1 MKPDTADLRRRTE
14 RWFIHKGLPHFI
26 DGYQATTGVMTRM
39 IPGLVVLFF
48 LETNLVFGDRFA
60 GWAQVAVWC
69 GSAAILVAGAVLA
82 NKLRGRRAFQFPDR
96 VGFVEL
102 GVFFA
107 LPPVIVALFGSSP
120 ARDALAVLVLNVV
133 AVPIIYLLTS
143 YGVVPMVRWGSV
155 FMTRQIRQLVQ
166 LLARS
171 LPLLLLFSLVI
182 FLNAE
187 MWQLAHD
194 FLPAYYGIVVGLMLA
209 LSLVFLAIRI
219 PLEVRSLAGF
229 SSWQE
234 VVDRCSASDAPVA
247 SHPGFLADARESGE
261 SATGG
266 GDAIPLTAPLDRSG
280 RANVAMLLF
289 VSALVRMLLVSLVV
303 GAFFVVL
310 GLFTVRADTI
320 LQWTTQTELDPI
332 AAWYLFGGEMVLTW
346 ELLASAGVIA
356 TVSALQFAVASL
368 NDVTYREQFFND
380 VAAEV
385 RTVLAVRAV
394 YSRHL
399 VPSSD

>member
-1 MKPDTADLRRRTE
+1 MKPQTADLRRRTE

-26 DGYQATTGVMTRM
+26 DDYRATTGVMNRM
-39 IPGLVVLFF
+39 IPGLVALFF
-48 LETNLVFGDRFA
+48 LETNLVFGERFS
-60 GWAQVAVWC
+60 GWAQTAVWC
-69 GSAAILVAGAVLA
+69 GSAGILVAGAVLA
-82 NKLRGRRAFQFPDR
+82 NKLRGRRAFQWPDR
-96 VGFVEL
+96 VGFIEL

-107 LPPVIVALFGSSP
+107 LPPLIVGLFGSTP

-133 AVPIIYLLTS
+133 AVPLIYLLTS
-143 YGVVPMVRWGSV
+143 YGVVPMVRWASV
-155 FMTRQIRQLVQ
+155 FMTRQIRQVVQ

-194 FLPAYYGIVVGLMLA
+194 FPPAYYGIVVGMVLA
-209 LSLVFLAIRI
+209 LCFVFLAIRI
-219 PLEVRSLAGF
+219 PFEVRSLAGF

-234 VVDRCSASDAPVA
+234 VMDCCGASDAPVA
-247 SHPGFLADARESGE
+247 SHPGFLAGARQSGE
-261 SATGG
+261 SEGG
-266 GDAIPLTAPLDRSG
+266 GDTLPLTAPLDRSA
-280 RANVAMLLF
+280 RVNVALLLF
-289 VSALVRMLLVSLVV
+289 VSAMVRMLLVASVV

-320 LQWTTQTELDPI
+320 LQWTTQTDLDPL
-332 AAWYLFGGEMVLTW
+332 AAWSLFGSDMVLTW

-368 NDVTYREQFFND
+368 NDATYREQFFND

-394 YSRHL
+394 YTRHL
-399 VPSSD
+399 VPSSG

>member
-1 MKPDTADLRRRTE
+1 MRSETAELRHRTE
-14 RWFIHKGLPHFI
+14 RWFIHKGLPHLI
-26 DGYQATTGVMTRM
+26 DGYGATTGVMTRM
-39 IPGLVVLFF
+39 IPALVALFF

-60 GWAQVAVWC
+60 GWAQVGVWC
-69 GSAAILVAGAVLA
+69 GSAGILIAGAALA
-82 NKLRGRRAFQFPDR
+82 NRLRGRRLLQMPDR

-102 GVFFA
+102 GVFLA

-133 AVPIIYLLTS
+133 AVPLIYLLTS

-155 FMTRQIRQLVQ
+155 FMTRQMRQLVQ

-194 FLPAYYGIVVGLMLA
+194 FLPAYYGIVMGMMMLLA
-209 LSLVFLAIRI
+209 SVFLAVRI
-219 PLEVRSLAGF
+219 PSEVRSLAGF

-234 VVDRCSASDAPVA
+234 VIDCCSATDAPPA
-247 SHPGFLADARESGE
+247 SHHGFLATAGE
-261 SATGG
+261 SRVPTEGAGEP
-266 GDAIPLTAPLDRSG
+266 IPLSAPLDRSA
-280 RANVAMLLF
+280 RANVALLLF

-303 GAFFVVL
+303 GALFVIL

-332 AAWYLFGGEMVLTW
+332 ASWHLFGGEMVLTW

-368 NDVTYREQFFND
+368 NDATYREQFFND

-399 VPSSD
+399 VPPAA

>member
-1 MKPDTADLRRRTE
+1 MKPRTADLRRRTE
-14 RWFIHKGLPHFI
+14 RWFIRKGLPHLI
-26 DGYQATTGVMTRM
+26 DGYGATTGVMTRM
-39 IPGLVVLFF
+39 IPALVVLFF

-60 GWAQVAVWC
+60 GWAQAGVWC
-69 GSAAILVAGAVLA
+69 GSAGILVAGAVVA
-82 NKLRGRRAFQFPDR
+82 NRLRGRRAFQRPDR

-102 GVFFA
+102 GIFFA
-107 LPPVIVALFGSSP
+107 LPSAIVALFGDSP
-120 ARDALAVLVLNVV
+120 AQDALWVLVLNVV
-133 AVPIIYLLTS
+133 AVSAIYLITS
-143 YGVVPMVRWGSV
+143 YGIVPMLRWAMV
-155 FMTRQIRQLVQ
+155 FMARQIRQIVQ

-194 FLPAYYGIVVGLMLA
+194 FLPAYYGIVVGMVLA

-234 VVDRCSASDAPVA
+234 VVERCSASDAPPA
-247 SHPGFLADARESGE
+247 SHPGLLAAEPESG
-261 SATGG
+261 APAAGTG
-266 GDAIPLTAPLDRSG
+266 DVVPLTAPLDRSA
-280 RANVAMLLF
+280 RANVALLLF
-289 VSALVRMLLVSLVV
+289 VSAMVRMLLVSLVV
-303 GAFFVVL
+303 GAFFVIL

-332 AAWYLFGGEMVLTW
+332 ATWQLFSGEMVLTW

-356 TVSALQFAVASL
+356 TISALQFAVASL
-368 NDVTYREQFFND
+368 NDTSYREQFFND

-399 VPSSD
+399 VPSSG

>member
-1 MKPDTADLRRRTE
+1 M
-14 RWFIHKGLPHFI
+14 
-26 DGYQATTGVMTRM
+26 
-39 IPGLVVLFF
+39 
-48 LETNLVFGDRFA
+48 
-60 GWAQVAVWC
+60 
-69 GSAAILVAGAVLA
+69 
-82 NKLRGRRAFQFPDR
+82 
-96 VGFVEL
+96 
-102 GVFFA
+102 
-107 LPPVIVALFGSSP
+107 
-120 ARDALAVLVLNVV
+120 VLVLNIV
-133 AVPIIYLLTS
+133 AVYVIYLITS
-143 YGVVPMVRWGSV
+143 YGIVPMLRWATV
-155 FMTRQIRQLVQ
+155 FMTRQLRQMVQ

-194 FLPAYYGIVVGLMLA
+194 FVPGYYAIVVGMVLV
-209 LSLVFLAIRI
+209 LSFVFLAARI

-234 VVDRCSASDAPVA
+234 VADCCRASDAPLA
-247 SHPGFLADARESGE
+247 SRPELLAAVPESEAPTAGIGE
-261 SATGG
+261 TL
-266 GDAIPLTAPLDRSG
+266 PLTAPLDRSA
-280 RANVAMLLF
+280 RANLALLLF

-332 AAWYLFGGEMVLTW
+332 ASWHLFGGEMVLTW

-368 NDVTYREQFFND
+368 NDATYREQFFDD
-380 VAAEV
+380 VAAEM

-399 VPSSD
+399 VPSTG

>member
-1 MKPDTADLRRRTE
+1 MNPDYADLRHRTE
-14 RWFIHKGLPHFI
+14 RWFIHKGLPHLI
-26 DGYQATTGVMTRM
+26 DGYGATTGVMTRM
-39 IPGLVVLFF
+39 IPALVALFF
-48 LETNLVFGDRFA
+48 LETNLVFGERFA
-60 GWAQVAVWC
+60 GWAQFGVWC
-69 GSAAILVAGAVLA
+69 GSAGILVAGAVLA
-82 NKLRGRRAFQFPDR
+82 NKVRGRRAFQLPDR

-120 ARDALAVLVLNVV
+120 ARDALSVLVLNVV
-133 AVPIIYLLTS
+133 AVPVIYLLTS
-143 YGVVPMVRWGSV
+143 YGVVPMVRWASV
-155 FMTRQIRQLVQ
+155 FMTRQIRQIVQ

-194 FLPAYYGIVVGLMLA
+194 FLPVYYVIVVGMVLV
-209 LSLVFLAIRI
+209 LSFVFLAIRI

-234 VVDRCSASDAPVA
+234 VIDCASATDAPPA
-247 SHPGFLADARESGE
+247 SHPGFLATAGE
-261 SATGG
+261 SRAPTEGAG
-266 GDAIPLTAPLDRSG
+266 EPIPLSAPLDRSA
-280 RANVAMLLF
+280 RANVALLLF
-289 VSALVRMLLVSLVV
+289 VSAMVRMLLVSLVV
-303 GAFFVVL
+303 GVFFVIL

-320 LQWTTQTELDPI
+320 LQWTTQTELDPL
-332 AAWYLFGGEMVLTW
+332 ATWYLFGGEMVLTW

-368 NDVTYREQFFND
+368 NDTAYREQFFND
-380 VAAEV
+380 VAGEV

-399 VPSSD
+399 VPSSG

>member
-14 RWFIHKGLPHFI
+14 RWFIRKGLPHLI
-26 DGYQATTGVMTRM
+26 DGYGATTGIMRRM
-39 IPGLVVLFF
+39 IPGLVALFF
-48 LETNLVFGDRFA
+48 LETNLVFGERFA
-60 GWAQVAVWC
+60 GWAQAGVWC
-69 GSAAILVAGAVLA
+69 GSAGILVAGAVFA
-82 NKLRGRRAFQFPDR
+82 NRLRGRRPFQLPDR

-120 ARDALAVLVLNVV
+120 ARDALTVLVINVV
-133 AVPIIYLLTS
+133 AVPVIYLITS
-143 YGVVPMVRWGSV
+143 FGMVPMLRWAVV
-155 FMTRQIRQLVQ
+155 FMARQIRQIVQ

-194 FLPAYYGIVVGLMLA
+194 FLPAYYGIVVGMVLA
-209 LSLVFLAIRI
+209 LSLAFLVIRI
-219 PLEVRSLAGF
+219 PSEVRSLAGF

-234 VVDRCSASDAPVA
+234 IVDCCGASDAPPA
-247 SHPGFLADARESGE
+247 SHPGLLAAAPEDGAAAAG
-261 SATGG
+261 TG
-266 GDAIPLTAPLDRSG
+266 DIAPLDRDG
-280 RANVAMLLF
+280 RANVALLLF

-332 AAWYLFGGEMVLTW
+332 ASWRLFGGEMVLTW

-368 NDVTYREQFFND
+368 TDATYREQFFND
-380 VAAEV
+380 VASEV

-399 VPSSD
+399 LPPSG

>member
-14 RWFIHKGLPHFI
+14 RWFIHKGLPHLI
-26 DGYQATTGVMTRM
+26 DGYGATTGVMTRM
-39 IPGLVVLFF
+39 IPALVVLFF

-60 GWAQVAVWC
+60 GWAQVGVWC
-69 GSAAILVAGAVLA
+69 GSAGILVAGAVLA
-82 NKLRGRRAFQFPDR
+82 NRLRGRRAFQVPDR

-102 GVFFA
+102 GVFLA
-107 LPPVIVALFGSSP
+107 LPTVIVALFGDSP
-120 ARDALAVLVLNVV
+120 ARDALAVLVFNVI
-133 AVPIIYLLTS
+133 AVYVIYLITS
-143 YGVVPMVRWGSV
+143 YGIVPMLRWAVV
-155 FMTRQIRQLVQ
+155 FMARQIRQLVQ

-194 FLPAYYGIVVGLMLA
+194 FLPAYYGIVVGMVLA

-234 VVDRCSASDAPVA
+234 IVERCGASDAPPA
-247 SHPGFLADARESGE
+247 SHPGLLAAEPENGE
-261 SATGG
+261 SAAGIA
-266 GDAIPLTAPLDRSG
+266 DIAPLDRSA
-280 RANVAMLLF
+280 RANVALLLF

-332 AAWYLFGGEMVLTW
+332 ASWHLFGGEMVLTW

-368 NDVTYREQFFND
+368 NDATYREQFFND

-394 YSRHL
+394 YNRHL
-399 VPSSD
+399 VPSSG

>member
-1 MKPDTADLRRRTE
+1 MRSDTADLRRRTE
-14 RWFIHKGLPHFI
+14 RWFIRKGLPHLI
-26 DGYQATTGVMTRM
+26 DGYGATTGVMTRM
-39 IPGLVVLFF
+39 IPALVVLFF

-60 GWAQVAVWC
+60 GWAQVGVWC
-69 GSAAILVAGAVLA
+69 GSAGILVAGAALA
-82 NKLRGRRAFQFPDR
+82 NRLRGRRAFQVPDR

-102 GVFFA
+102 GVFLA
-107 LPPVIVALFGSSP
+107 LPTVIVALFGDSP
-120 ARDALAVLVLNVV
+120 ARDALTVLVFNVV
-133 AVPIIYLLTS
+133 VVYVIYLITS
-143 YGVVPMVRWGSV
+143 YGIVPMFRWAMV
-155 FMTRQIRQLVQ
+155 FMARQIRQIVQ

-194 FLPAYYGIVVGLMLA
+194 FLPAYYGIVVGMVLA

-234 VVDRCSASDAPVA
+234 VVERCGASDAPPA
-247 SHPGFLADARESGE
+247 SHPGLLAAAPESGA
-261 SATGG
+261 SAAGI
-266 GDAIPLTAPLDRSG
+266 GDIAPLDRSA
-280 RANVAMLLF
+280 RANVALLLF
-289 VSALVRMLLVSLVV
+289 VSAMVRMLLVSLVV

-332 AAWYLFGGEMVLTW
+332 ASWNLFGGEMVLTW

-368 NDVTYREQFFND
+368 NDATYREQFFND

-399 VPSSD
+399 VPSSG

>member
-1 MKPDTADLRRRTE
+1 
-14 RWFIHKGLPHFI
+14 
-26 DGYQATTGVMTRM
+26 M
-39 IPGLVVLFF
+39 I
-48 LETNLVFGDRFA
+48 
-60 GWAQVAVWC
+60 
-69 GSAAILVAGAVLA
+69 
-82 NKLRGRRAFQFPDR
+82 
-96 VGFVEL
+96 
-102 GVFFA
+102 
-107 LPPVIVALFGSSP
+107 
-120 ARDALAVLVLNVV
+120 
-133 AVPIIYLLTS
+133 
-143 YGVVPMVRWGSV
+143 
-155 FMTRQIRQLVQ
+155 Q

-194 FLPAYYGIVVGLMLA
+194 FLPAYYGIVVGMMLLLA
-209 LSLVFLAIRI
+209 SVFLAVRI

-234 VVDRCSASDAPVA
+234 VVDRCGTSSAPLA
-247 SHPGFLADARESGE
+247 SHPEFLAVAGESGAPTAGVGE
-261 SATGG
+261 TVA
-266 GDAIPLTAPLDRSG
+266 LTEPLDRSA
-280 RANVAMLLF
+280 RANLALLLF

-303 GAFFVVL
+303 GVFFVVL

-320 LQWTTQTELDPI
+320 LQWTTQTELVPI
-332 AAWYLFGGEMVLTW
+332 ASWHLFGGEMVLTW

-368 NDVTYREQFFND
+368 NDVNYREQFFND

-399 VPSSD
+399 VPSAA